1 MVESHRFAGTFAVMT
16 VGFFVLVPVVVGY
29 LAVRPVPRPSRA
41 FRAFAPWVPCVVV
54 VLAAWAIGWE
64 GAVCIVMALPVMLLF
79 SSLGGIL
86 GGVRT
91 GRAYGAL
98 PALVALP
105 WVLMPLE
112 AGRTPAR
119 RIVETTTAITVDAPP
134 EVVWPLVVSVDSI
147 RVAERRPALFTT
159 IGFPEPVAATLSR
172 PGVGGV
178 RTATF
183 EGGVVFRE
191 TVTDWEEGRR
201 LRFTI
206 DPEAV
211 PAGTLDPHVTIGGPY
226 FDVLTGTY
234 ELRALPGGR
243 TRLVLRSEHRV
254 STAFNVYAAWW
265 ADRVMGSI
273 QRNILAVLRDRA
285 ERRAPA
291 GAVAGVA

>member
-1 MVESHRFAGTFAVMT
+1 MVSVNRFSGTFAVMT
-16 VGFFVLVPVVVGY
+16 VGFLVLVPVVVGY

-41 FRAFAPWVPCVVV
+41 YRAFAPWVPCVLV

-86 GGVRT
+86 GGARAGR
-91 GRAYGAL
+91 GRASL
-98 PALVALP
+98 PLVVALP

-112 AGRTPAR
+112 AATTGRAPAR
-119 RIVETTTAITVDAPP
+119 RVVETTTAVTVAAPP
-134 EVVWPLVVSVDSI
+134 EAVWPLVVSVDSI
-147 RVAERRPALFTT
+147 RVTERRPALFTA

-191 TVTDWEEGRR
+191 TVTAWDEGRR

-211 PAGTLDPHVTIGGPY
+211 PASTLDPHVTIGGPY

-234 ELRALPGGR
+234 ELQPLPGGR

-254 STAFNVYAAWW
+254 STPFNLYAGWW
-265 ADRVMGSI
+265 ADRVMRSI

-285 ERRAPA
+285 ERRV
-291 GAVAGVA
+291 VAAR